1 LKIAFQADA
10 DLDPDIG
17 RGLRRRE
24 PSIDFQAA
32 VGAIPDGTPDPQV
45 LYIAAEANR
54 VLVTGD
60 LRTMTVHFREFV
72 GQRESPG
79 VPLVPSSRSIGA
91 VIDGILMIW
100 LTWSPDDL
108 RNQIWWLP

>member
-1 LKIAFQADA
+1 MKIAFQADA
-10 DLDPDIG
+10 DLGPDIG

-32 VGAIPDGTPDPQV
+32 GGVIPDSTPDPQV
-45 LYIAAEANR
+45 LHIAAEAGR

-60 LRTMTVHFREFV
+60 LRTMRVHFKEFI
-72 GQRESPG
+72 GQRDSPG
-79 VPLVPSSRSIGA
+79 VLLIPSSRSIGTA
-91 VIDGILMIW
+91 IEGLLIVW
-100 LTWSPDDL
+100 LTWSTDDL

>member
-1 LKIAFQADA
+1 MKITFQADA

-24 PSIDFQAA
+24 PSIDFQGTPG
-32 VGAIPDGTPDPQV
+32 VIPDGTSDPQV
-45 LYIAAEANR
+45 LRMAADSGR

-60 LRTMTVHFREFV
+60 LATMQVHFREFV
-72 GQRESPG
+72 ARRDSPG
-79 VPLVPSSRSIGA
+79 VLLVPSSRSIGA
-91 VIDGILMIW
+91 AIDGLLFVW
-100 LTWSPDDL
+100 LNWAPDDL